1 MSPQDARLDLIGI
14 GNAIVD
20 VLGEVGDDFI
30 ENQKLIKGSMELI
43 DEDRRNHLYGK
54 FPPSIERS
62 GGSAANTMVGAATL
76 GSRAGYI
83 GKIRD
88 DQVGAI
94 FAHDIGAAG
103 VAFSTP
109 RSADGPAS
117 GLCLIAVTPD
127 GERTMNTYLGA
138 SVELTPDDVD
148 EEAVAGSSVLYLEGY
163 LWDPPSAREAMREAV
178 AIAREAGRKVSL
190 SLSDSFCVERHREE
204 FQQLVSDGVDI
215 LFANEHEAMALY
227 QVEDLEAT
235 VRAAAAECE
244 IAAVTR
250 GRHGSI
256 VVNGAARH
264 EVPIVD
270 VPRRVDTTGAGD
282 LYAAGFLHGYT
293 AGRPLDDCGRIGSLV
308 AAEVIGHIGAR
319 PDADLQEMVAVELGR
334 R

>member
-1 MSPQDARLDLIGI
+1 MNSHAARLDLIGI

-30 ENQKLIKGSMELI
+30 DAQKLIKGSMELI
-43 DEDRRNHLYGK
+43 DEDRRNHLYDA
-54 FPPSIERS
+54 FPPAIERS
-62 GGSAANTMVGAATL
+62 GGSAANTMVGAAAL

-138 SVELTPDDVD
+138 SVELTPADVD
-148 EEAVAGSSVLYLEGY
+148 EEAVAGASVLYLEGY
-163 LWDPPSAREAMREAV
+163 LWDPPSAKEAMREAV

-227 QVEDLEAT
+227 ELDDLDATIAT
-235 VRAAAAECE
+235 VGAECE
-244 IAAVTR
+244 VAAVTR
-250 GRHGSI
+250 GRHGSVI
-256 VVNGAARH
+256 VNGTERH

-270 VPRRVDTTGAGD
+270 VAKRVDTTGAGD

-293 AGRPLDDCGRIGSLV
+293 AGRRLDDCGRIGSV
-308 AAEVIGHIGAR
+308 AAAEVIGHIGAR
-319 PDADLQEMVAVELGR
+319 PDADLRKMVAVELEQR
-334 R
+334 